1 MQVAGNTFYLFAS
14 YGLTS
19 GLGLLVTVA
28 LTRSLGSELY
38 GDLTLAYAYV
48 GLFSSL
54 VEAQLGLTLIRESSR
69 ATARQM
75 SHYLGNGLLLQAAL
89 SVVGMVTAILI
100 LPTWGYL
107 PEIASLMRLGSLLL
121 LLSPLALF
129 RLIFLITQ
137 EIRLVAVL
145 DTIVQLFSLALSLLV
160 LLLGGSVA
168 LIILLK
174 VVSTMLGGLL
184 YYSYGR
190 RLLTHPLSFRPDLQ
204 VWGLLLRRSGPLVF
218 AGIMNAIQFHMAR
231 LLIGRYLSRSEGG
244 LYAVAVNLL
253 AVLTLLPNLYY
264 TSVYPLLSRAYGE
277 NGEVFRQICR
287 FSFKTMILLAM
298 PLSLFAV
305 LIGRQFVIL
314 YAVPEFAGA
323 APLFISLA
331 ALLFFQYSGT
341 TLYHIILAIGAQ
353 NLLPFASLGKTLL
366 HLVVLLTLLFPLG
379 LGAPPLA
386 NLVSYLF
393 VFTLYGLLH
402 QIRPY
407 VLMWLEEIWR
417 PLIINLLLG
426 LLLQRVLALSPL
438 ALAVGVPFYIALL
451 FLAGGLRRQD
461 VKWLADGRMRLLRRE
476 ARGVLFIF
484 L

>member
-1 MQVAGNTFYLFAS
+1 
-14 YGLTS
+14 
-19 GLGLLVTVA
+19 
-28 LTRSLGSELY
+28 
-38 GDLTLAYAYV
+38 
-48 GLFSSL
+48 
-54 VEAQLGLTLIRESSR
+54 
-69 ATARQM
+69 
-75 SHYLGNGLLLQAAL
+75 
-89 SVVGMVTAILI
+89 
-100 LPTWGYL
+100 
-107 PEIASLMRLGSLLL
+107 
-121 LLSPLALF
+121 
-129 RLIFLITQ
+129 
-137 EIRLVAVL
+137 
-145 DTIVQLFSLALSLLV
+145 
-160 LLLGGSVA
+160 
-168 LIILLK
+168 
-174 VVSTMLGGLL
+174 
-184 YYSYGR
+184 
-190 RLLTHPLSFRPDLQ
+190 
-204 VWGLLLRRSGPLVF
+204 
-218 AGIMNAIQFHMAR
+218 
-231 LLIGRYLSRSEGG
+231 
-244 LYAVAVNLL
+244 
-253 AVLTLLPNLYY
+253 
-264 TSVYPLLSRAYGE
+264 
-277 NGEVFRQICR
+277 
-287 FSFKTMILLAM
+287 MILLAM

-314 YAVPEFAGA
+314 YAGPEFAGA

-476 ARGVLFIF
+476 AR
-484 L
+484 